1 MEKNSKCRICDAE
14 LYIVWSLRKAP
25 YGDLFNADKNI
36 AQEASKKEIN
46 LSRCTKCNL
55 LQLSNQTDIELQYDN
70 YLYLTKNTNM
80 LSKFYTE
87 ISNKILYEYQI
98 NQSKVILDIGSNDGT
113 FLRNFKE
120 KEFEVLGIDP
130 AFPASEFANKN
141 KITTINEYFSLET
154 ITKHSLDQKKYSLIS
169 INYTLANIPDLK
181 QFIINLEKLMDD
193 DTILSIISGYHPDQF
208 AINMFDYIGH
218 DHLIYFTI
226 CDLSNLAERF
236 GLKLLDVTR
245 HEHKGG
251 SVNALF
257 AKKKS
262 RFEVKSSVKQSI
274 QRELWVGAN
283 NDALIYN
290 MVKNIML
297 SKQVMKNFLESYK
310 NHKVVGVG
318 ASISTSY
325 LLNEFEIYNSIFK
338 LYDDD
343 VNKIGKYSPFYGIK
357 VDSLNG
363 LKKENPD
370 LVIILAWQHVN
381 KLIDR
386 LREINYSGLVVVPLP
401 EFRIYY
407 LN

>member
-1 MEKNSKCRICDAE
+1 MEKNSKCRSCDSE
-14 LYIVWSLRKAP
+14 LYMVWNLRKAP
-25 YGDLFNADKNI
+25 YGDLFNTDKDI
-36 AQEASKKEIN
+36 AKATPKKEIN
-46 LSRCTKCNL
+46 LSRCTICNL
-55 LQLSNQTDIELQYDN
+55 LQLFNQTDIELQYDN

-80 LSKFYTE
+80 LNKFYTE
-87 ISNKILYEYQI
+87 ISNKILYEYQP
-98 NQSKVILDIGSNDGT
+98 NQSKIILDIGSNDGT

-130 AFPASEFANKN
+130 ASPASEFANEN
-141 KITTINEYFSLET
+141 RITTINEYFSLET
-154 ITKHSLDQKKYSLIS
+154 ITKHSLEQKKYSLIS

-181 QFIINLEKLMDD
+181 QFMTNVEKLMGN
-193 DTILSIISGYHPDQF
+193 DTILSVITGYHPDQF

-226 CDLSNLAERF
+226 SDLSNLAESF

-251 SVNALF
+251 SINVLF

-262 RFEVKSSVKQSI
+262 NFEVKSSVKQSI

-325 LLNEFEIYNSIFK
+325 LLNEFEIFNSILK

-386 LREINYSGLVVVPLP
+386 LREINYSGLILVPLP